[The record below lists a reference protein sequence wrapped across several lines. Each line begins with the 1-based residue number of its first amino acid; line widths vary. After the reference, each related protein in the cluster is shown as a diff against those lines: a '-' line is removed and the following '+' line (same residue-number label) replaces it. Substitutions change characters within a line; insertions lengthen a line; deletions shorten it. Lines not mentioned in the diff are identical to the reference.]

1 MVIDDYVNALCAP
14 LEFRDHDG
22 QGNRAPICQT
32 VEPCRPAPSLR
43 SLAGIRLSRD
53 LTVEPGRSPSRSP
66 FSSLGSSTSFGGDR
80 AIQHT
85 PSLWVTPTDIWSSYL
100 AASALVHGHLA
111 SVYSSNSGRPSFPGI
126 LVALAPLAAFSNRQ
140 HTTIIQIAQ
149 HHHLVTH
156 PQILTNVGSAL
167 LQTEERASGTSQF
180 VFHPQIFLFLG
191 PYMLAMACTA
201 LFACD
206 ALAERLGV
214 ARGRRLILSG
224 AEAVLL
230 WNVVVFWGHPEDA
243 LAVALAVYAL
253 TFAIDGRFT
262 GAGWL
267 FGVALALQPLV
278 IVLLPI
284 LLVMGGKSRA
294 LGLAVRT
301 VIPAAAVTVGPL
313 IADAHATL
321 HAVVQ
326 QPTFPYNPNN
336 HQTPWTFLAP
346 RVGGKGQNESFG
358 GGPLRIVTLALAASV
373 GWYARRWREKPEMIV
388 WAAVLALALRC
399 YTESVMTAYYCWA
412 PLAVGLVVAARCSR
426 PRFGLAVALSVI
438 TTVTAQWHLNLIVW
452 WAIDV
457 AGITGVLVV
466 GARPEPA
473 PAALPPRK
481 ALDAPRAAFVQTTK
495 TKRPSQS
502 SRKRT
507 RR

>member
-1 MVIDDYVNALCAP
+1 VSPRTVAP
-14 LEFRDHDG
+14 QPRRNPIVERFDRRAGPIAVSVPFFVLGLIYFFRW
-22 QGNRAPICQT
+22 
-32 VEPCRPAPSLR
+32 
-43 SLAGIRLSRD
+43 
-53 LTVEPGRSPSRSP
+53 
-66 FSSLGSSTSFGGDR
+66 GS
-80 AIQHT
+80 AVQHT
-85 PSLWVTPTDIWSSYL
+85 PSLWVTPNDIWSSYL
-100 AASALVHGHLA
+100 AAGALVHGHLA

-140 HTTIIQIAQ
+140 HTTLIEIAH
-149 HHHLVTH
+149 HHHLVAH
-156 PQILTNVGSAL
+156 PQILTSVGSAL

-180 VFHPQIFLFLG
+180 VFHPQIFVFLA

-214 ARGRRLILSG
+214 ARGRRVILG
-224 AEAVLL
+224 VAEAVLL

-294 LGLAVRT
+294 LGLVVRT

-313 IADAHATL
+313 IADAHATVR
-321 HAVVQ
+321 AVVQ
-326 QPTFPYNPNN
+326 QPTFPNNPNN

-346 RVGGKGQNESFG
+346 KVGGKGQNESFG
-358 GGPLRIVTLALAASV
+358 GGPLRIVTLALAAVV
-373 GWYARRWREKPEMIV
+373 GWQARRWRERPEMLV
-388 WAAVLALALRC
+388 WAAMLALALRC

-426 PRFGLAVALSVI
+426 RRFGLAIALSVI
-438 TTVTAQWHLNLIVW
+438 TTVTAQWHLSLFLW

-457 AGITGVLVV
+457 AGITGVLLVAV
-466 GARPEPA
+466 SPGPSPATLLPLKAADTARTPGVRTSA
-473 PAALPPRK
+473 NTR
-481 ALDAPRAAFVQTTK
+481 QG
-495 TKRPSQS
+495 QG
-502 SRKRT
+502 SRKRA
-507 RR
+507 R